1 MFKSKSLHLP
11 SSPSDGT
18 RICVSSWAKKCLW
31 ERFDEQIKELAPS
44 IELLSDYRY
53 HNLDWEDYEARYIE
67 EMKVLKVLKIL
78 KELKKRSDGG
88 ETITLLCYETD
99 DSFCH
104 RRLLID
110 ILEKL

>member
-18 RICVSSWAKKCLW
+18 RICVSRWLKKCLW
-31 ERFDEQIKELAPS
+31 ERFHKWIKELAPS

-53 HNLDWEDYEARYIE
+53 HNLDWKDYEARYRK
-67 EMKVLKVLKIL
+67 EMNTPEVLKIL